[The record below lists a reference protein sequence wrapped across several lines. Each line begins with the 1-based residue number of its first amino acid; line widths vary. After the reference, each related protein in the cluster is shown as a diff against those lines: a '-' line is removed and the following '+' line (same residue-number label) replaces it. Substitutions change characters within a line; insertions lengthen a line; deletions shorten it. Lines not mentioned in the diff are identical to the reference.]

1 MTGEIKFTNPRIID
15 HSLVQ
20 HKLTILRDEK
30 TRPKDFRE
38 ILKEISA
45 LMFYEV
51 TRNISTKITR
61 VKTPL
66 GIAHGRIIS
75 GKMICL
81 VPILRAGLGMV
92 EGILPLL
99 PQCRVGHIGLYRDP
113 KTLLPVDYFIKLP
126 KDVEKRL
133 VILLDPMLATGNSLV
148 EAINILKNKNV
159 KRIAYLGILAAPEG
173 IKVVKKYHPDVP
185 LYIAA
190 VDKRLNSHGYIIPG
204 LGDAGDRLFG
214 TK

>member
-1 MTGEIKFTNPRIID
+1 MKNVIIIG
-15 HSLVQ
+15 HPLVQ
-20 HKLTILRDEK
+20 HKLSVLRNHETK
-30 TRPKDFRE
+30 PKDFRAV
-38 ILKEISA
+38 LQEISA

-51 TRNISTKITR
+51 TRNVGTKISK

-66 GIAHGRIIS
+66 GVSSTRIIS
-75 GKMICL
+75 GKMISL

-99 PQCRVGHIGLYRDP
+99 PQSRIGHIGLYRDP
-113 KTLLPVDYFIKLP
+113 RTLLPVDYFIKLP
-126 KDVEKRL
+126 NDIDKRL

-148 EAINILKNKNV
+148 EAINILKKEKV
-159 KRIAYLGILAAPEG
+159 GKIAYLGILGCPEG
-173 IKVVKKYHPDVP
+173 IKNVRKFHPEVP
-185 LYIAA
+185 LYMAA
-190 VDKRLNSHGYIIPG
+190 VDRKLDSHGYIIPG

>member
-1 MTGEIKFTNPRIID
+1 MKNVHVID
-15 HSLVQ
+15 HALVQ
-20 HKLTILRDEK
+20 HKLSVLRDKETK
-30 TRPKDFRE
+30 PKDFRAV
-38 ILKEISA
+38 LQEISA

-51 TRNISTKITR
+51 TRHISTRIVKIR
-61 VKTPL
+61 TPL
-66 GIAHGRIIS
+66 GVAPARVIS

-99 PQCRVGHIGLYRDP
+99 PQCRIGHIGLYRDP

-126 KDVEKRL
+126 KDISKRL
-133 VILLDPMLATGNSLV
+133 VILLDPMLATGNSLT
-148 EAINILKNKNV
+148 EAISILKKENV
-159 KRIAYLGILAAPEG
+159 TRIIYLGILGCPEG
-173 IKVVKKYHPDVP
+173 IRTVQKYHPTIP
-185 LYIAA
+185 LYLAA
-190 VDKRLNSHGYIIPG
+190 IDRKLNSHGYIVPG

>member
-1 MTGEIKFTNPRIID
+1 MKMNVKNLKIIQ
-15 HSLVQ
+15 HALVQ
-20 HKLTILRDEK
+20 HKLSVLRDKE

-38 ILKEISA
+38 VLKEVSA

-51 TRNISTKITR
+51 TRSVATKAVRI
-61 VKTPL
+61 KTPL
-66 GIAHGRIIS
+66 GMSQGRIVS

-81 VPILRAGLGMV
+81 VPILRAGLGMA
-92 EGILPLL
+92 EGIHPLL
-99 PQCRVGHIGLYRDP
+99 PQSRIGHIGLYRDP

-126 KDVEKRL
+126 RDIDKRL
-133 VILLDPMLATGNSLV
+133 VVLLDPMLATGNSLV
-148 EAINILKNKNV
+148 EAINILKKENV
-159 KRIAYLGILAAPEG
+159 KKIIFLGILAAPEG
-173 IKVVKKYHPDVP
+173 IKVVHKYHPEVP
-185 LYIAA
+185 LYLAA

>member
-1 MTGEIKFTNPRIID
+1 MKNVNVIT
-15 HSLVQ
+15 HSLIQ
-20 HKLTILRDEK
+20 HKLSLLRDK
-30 TRPKDFRE
+30 NTKPKDFRE

-51 TRNISTKITR
+51 TRNVATKIIKI
-61 VKTPL
+61 KTPL
-66 GIAHGRIIS
+66 GVATGRVIS
-75 GKMICL
+75 GKMITL

-99 PQCRVGHIGLYRDP
+99 PQCRIGHIGLYRDP
-113 KTLLPVDYFIKLP
+113 KTLFPVDYFIKLP
-126 KDVEKRL
+126 EDIDKRL
-133 VILLDPMLATGNSLV
+133 VILLDPMLATGNSLI
-148 EAINILKNKNV
+148 EALNILKKENV
-159 KRIAYLGILAAPEG
+159 KRAIYLGILAAPEG
-173 IKVVKKYHPDVP
+173 IKNVQRYHPEIP

-190 VDKRLNSHGYIIPG
+190 IDKKLNSHGYIIPG